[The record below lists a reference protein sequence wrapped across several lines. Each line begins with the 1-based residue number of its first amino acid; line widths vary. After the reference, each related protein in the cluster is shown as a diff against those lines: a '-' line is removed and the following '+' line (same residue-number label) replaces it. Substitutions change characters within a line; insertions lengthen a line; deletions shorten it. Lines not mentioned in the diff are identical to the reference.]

1 MIILPL
7 FVLGVLI
14 RLPTFKGKMN
24 MVHATRPAS
33 CSLLFIHVLLIGIV
47 VKGTGGDVISNCDKV
62 NSCLETYP
70 DIYYTLASDE
80 NSFKIESGL
89 YPLKKPSSVRVFVFV
104 NLNGEMDPIAQTI
117 PRPT

>member
-14 RLPTFKGKMN
+14 RPPTFKGKMN

-47 VKGTGGDVISNCDKV
+47 VKGTGGDVINNCDKV

-80 NSFKIESGL
+80 KSFKIESGI
-89 YPLKKPSSVRVFVFV
+89 YPPKKPSSVRVFV
-104 NLNGEMDPIAQTI
+104 NLYGEMDPIAQTI